1 MRWMS
6 RMRMTVARHPWIHW
20 AFVALLATAIG
31 GSIAIGLAGVRR
43 EREAWGMTRTVLVA
57 TRAIV
62 PGEPVVDAVEPRD
75 VPVALVPAAAVAT
88 VDAAATAIR
97 FVGVGEMLVAPDIV
111 ARPGPGAVL
120 PDGWLAIDIADVDNP
135 SLFAV
140 GDSAVVL
147 AGGRAIAAHA
157 VVVAVTGTDVVVGV
171 SARDAGAVADA
182 ANQRSAVI
190 ALS

>member
-31 GSIAIGLAGVRR
+31 GSIAMGLAGVRR
-43 EREAWGMTRTVLVA
+43 EREAWGTTRTVLVA

-62 PGEPVVDAVEPRD
+62 PGEPVVDAVESRD
-75 VPVALVPAAAVAT
+75 IPIAVVPPAAVGAI
-88 VDAAATAIR
+88 DAAATAVR
-97 FVGVGEMLVAPDIV
+97 LVGAGEMLVAADIV
-111 ARPGPGAVL
+111 ARTGPGALL

-147 AGGRAIAAHA
+147 AGGRTIAAHA
-157 VVVAVTGTDVVVGV
+157 VVVAVTDTDVVVGV
-171 SARDAGAVADA
+171 IGRDAGAVADA